1 MSEITTGP
9 ELEACGWYVRT
20 KRTDVDTAG
29 WLVADCSTVPHGKEY
44 ARLFAASPALLT
56 VARQALA
63 LIGAMPH
70 RDSCFVPDDICKCG
84 KDAAIAALDEAIS
97 LAKCAPEAA
106 PEPVRVVTIAGVDR

>member
-44 ARLFAASPALLT
+44 ARLFAASPALL
-56 VARQALA
+56 AALSG
-63 LIGAMPH
+63 LYELV
-70 RDSCFVPDDICKCG
+70 STLSVPDEQYLRVTEAA
-84 KDAAIAALDEAIS
+84 AAIA
-97 LAKCAPEAA
+97 LATQAPEAA
-106 PEPVRVVTIAGVDR
+106 PEPVRHVTIAGVDR